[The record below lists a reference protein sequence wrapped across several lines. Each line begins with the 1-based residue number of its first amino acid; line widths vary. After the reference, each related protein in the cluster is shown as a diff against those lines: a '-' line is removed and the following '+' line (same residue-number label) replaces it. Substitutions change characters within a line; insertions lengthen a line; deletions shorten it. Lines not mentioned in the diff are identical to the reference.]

1 MEKYI
6 QVRDGLN
13 DKGHLVLEKNLK
25 IDNYKVL
32 FGNKEET
39 DMYSSLFW
47 FPKEAKD
54 YVDSNDGSIRG
65 YNGPAYSN
73 RLFFDLDS
81 KEDINIA
88 KKDAVN
94 LLIRLGEV
102 GVSLE
107 KEIKIYFSGN
117 KGFHVEVPIEATLTV
132 EEMKNLCCGIATDL
146 ESFDDVIYN
155 TSRIIRIPN
164 TKHQVSGLYKVQLEP
179 DDLISYT
186 VEEIKEIAKVKHP
199 LKEATPVKN
208 TAIFNKF
215 KKPTFSKPV
224 SVIVS
229 SEEVDGIRGLDSV
242 DFTQC
247 PKNKPRCIFA
257 LEHGVMVPG
266 LGERSELYLRLA
278 SYYRNQGMAKEVAYS
293 ALKGIARLNA
303 GLYPDSEPFTK
314 EELFNTSVNSAYSKS
329 WKQIPGAFGSDPKN
343 DLIKK
348 YCDAVGKFTNKPCCV
363 HHEVQ
368 ALNTVVQIGDVSDD
382 FDKFASNFDKNVVK
396 TGIEF
401 IDRNMQI
408 TTGTTNLIVGAAGC
422 HRKGEKVLMYDGTI
436 KKVEDIKIGE
446 LLMGPDSKPREVTQL
461 YSGKDRIYKV
471 ELGSGNPVFYN
482 SKHTLVYYDRGN
494 KVEMNIEEYISKY
507 KNYNNFNHNFYMK
520 RKKVEFHDNINKTL
534 PIDPYFLGLWLG
546 DGTKSELKVTSINE
560 DIKNFMY
567 SYAKEL
573 GGKIVTYDKKPS
585 EAKDYKIVFAEKRNK
600 SVLYKEFVALNLINN
615 KHIPHIFKTSSREN
629 RLKLLAGVIDT
640 DGSRNRN
647 SFHITQKKENIID
660 DLQYVARSLGFS
672 ANKISYIKNN
682 RTYFVL
688 SISGEISLIPC
699 KTYKKTN
706 TNSHT
711 NPENTKF
718 KISDEIIEDEYF
730 GFTVSNDNL
739 YLDGNFLLTRN
750 CGKTALSLNVLNS
763 ANSNNQSSI
772 FFSMD
777 THKNLIYLKL
787 AMKHTNY
794 SKDQIFQFHK
804 ENNKIKIE
812 EIKNIISE
820 AYKYT
825 HFDFSTTLTLDQIRD
840 KIFDV
845 EQKTGQKIKFSLIDY
860 AGRIHG
866 PHSDVYANSNYN
878 ALKSVEVANIT
889 DTAMVILSQIS
900 RQTGDGSTPIRT
912 KRAAKESGT
921 WEESATNVITMWR
934 PFMGDINRDS
944 VIRMFLA
951 KNRMGSE
958 LEQVLFWDGAKAMI
972 RDMSFEELEEYKST
986 IGDKAERE
994 YLKAKTGR
1002 IIQID

>member
-6 QVRDGLN
+6 QVRNGLN

-25 IDNYKVL
+25 IDNYKIL

-303 GLYPDSEPFTK
+303 WLYPDSEPFTK

-408 TTGTTNLIVGAAGC
+408 TTGTTNLLVGAAGVGKTSC
-422 HRKGEKVLMYDGTI
+422 ALN
-436 KKVEDIKIGE
+436 
-446 LLMGPDSKPREVTQL
+446 LLE
-461 YSGKDRIYKV
+461 
-471 ELGSGNPVFYN
+471 N
-482 SKHTLVYYDRGN
+482 S
-494 KVEMNIEEYISKY
+494 
-507 KNYNNFNHNFYMK
+507 
-520 RKKVEFHDNINKTL
+520 NINKQ
-534 PIDPYFLGLWLG
+534 
-546 DGTKSELKVTSINE
+546 
-560 DIKNFMY
+560 
-567 SYAKEL
+567 A
-573 GGKIVTYDKKPS
+573 
-585 EAKDYKIVFAEKRNK
+585 
-600 SVLYKEFVALNLINN
+600 
-615 KHIPHIFKTSSREN
+615 
-629 RLKLLAGVIDT
+629 
-640 DGSRNRN
+640 
-647 SFHITQKKENIID
+647 
-660 DLQYVARSLGFS
+660 
-672 ANKISYIKNN
+672 
-682 RTYFVL
+682 
-688 SISGEISLIPC
+688 
-699 KTYKKTN
+699 
-706 TNSHT
+706 
-711 NPENTKF
+711 
-718 KISDEIIEDEYF
+718 
-730 GFTVSNDNL
+730 
-739 YLDGNFLLTRN
+739 
-750 CGKTALSLNVLNS
+750 
-763 ANSNNQSSI
+763 SI
-772 FFSMD
+772 FYSLDMN
-777 THKNLIYLKL
+777 KNLVYLKL

-794 SKDQIFQFHK
+794 NKDQIFKFHR
-804 ENNKIKIE
+804 ENNRQKID
-812 EIKNIISE
+812 EIKQIITE

-825 HFDFSTTLTLDQIRD
+825 HFDFSTTLTFDQMRD

-878 ALKSVEVANIT
+878 ALKSVEVSNIT

-934 PFMGDINRDS
+934 PFMGDINRDN

-958 LEQVLFWDGAKAMI
+958 LEQVLYWDGAKAMI
-972 RDMSFEELEEYKST
+972 RDMDFEELEEYKAT

-994 YLKAKTGR
+994 YLKSKTGR